1 MKQIPKRVREPVQ
14 AYLDAPDADLL
25 DDLSQ
30 RTELPKAELIR
41 RGIRLLAR
49 NLDIAG
55 QPFASLSTL
64 YGSLDSVPDLPT
76 DLAARH
82 DDYLYGHEPKAA
94 PKRRR

>member
-1 MKQIPKRVREPVQ
+1 MTKQTKRVREPVQ
-14 AYLDAPDADLL
+14 AYLDEADADLL
-25 DDLSQ
+25 EKLSE
-30 RTELPKAELIR
+30 RSALPKAELIR

-49 NLDIAG
+49 NLDVAG

-64 YGSLDSVPDLPT
+64 IGSLDSVPDIPT

-82 DDYLYGHEPKAA
+82 DDYLYGPEPKAA